1 MLEATQTAP
10 TFHPFMSR
18 VPLPGSS
25 TPGMTAPATH
35 RLSPYHGSP
44 ATYLVYGYGS
54 GFQAPLQSNGKLV
67 TVHYGSGLG
76 PITTHQLM
84 AAHDGSGLYFV
95 MDRAAVSSPLR
106 VNGEFVKVAKPSGGL
121 SGLDADSS
129 TCFTGSMWRNGEFIT
144 KAAIVGVV
152 TGALGFFLGRR
163 R

>member
-1 MLEATQTAP
+1 MLEDTQTAL
-10 TFHPFMSR
+10 TFHPFMPR

-25 TPGMTAPATH
+25 TPGVTAIATH
-35 RLSPYHGSP
+35 RLLPYHGNP

-54 GFQAPLQSNGKLV
+54 GFQAPLTANGKLV
-67 TVHYGSGLG
+67 TVRYGSGVG
-76 PITTHQLM
+76 PITTHQLI

-95 MDRAAVSSPLR
+95 MDRATGYPLR
-106 VNGEFVKVAKPSGGL
+106 VNGEFVKVAKPNSGL

-129 TCFTGSMWRNGEFIT
+129 TTCFTGSMWRNGEFIT